1 MLSAITLGNSMM
13 SMRINPEVRWWAG
26 SGNAVRS
33 LAECRGEALRGLF
46 PKLAP
51 WRESAIARCERARIE
66 ALLYTA
72 ENFDELQRRIGEVL
86 RTGPSKCLSTS
97 DCRTGHKAYEEIGS
111 ANDA

>member
-1 MLSAITLGNSMM
+1 MM
-13 SMRINPEVRWWAG
+13 SMRINPAVRWRVG

-33 LAECRGEALRGLF
+33 LAECRAEALRSLF

-51 WRESAIARCERARIE
+51 WRESATACCERARIE

-72 ENFDELQRRIGEVL
+72 ENIDELQRRIREVL
-86 RTGPSKCLSTS
+86 TTGPSTWLSTS
-97 DCRTGHKAYEEIGS
+97 DCRTGRKAFEEIGS

>member
-1 MLSAITLGNSMM
+1 MM
-13 SMRINPEVRWWAG
+13 SMRINPAVRWRVG

-33 LAECRGEALRGLF
+33 LAECRAEALRGLF

-51 WRESAIARCERARIE
+51 WRESATARSERARIE

-72 ENFDELQRRIGEVL
+72 ENFDELQRRIGEVR
-86 RTGPSKCLSTS
+86 RTRPSTCLATS
-97 DCRTGHKAYEEIGS
+97 DCRTGRKAFEETGS